1 MTQTPNNG
9 PTPER
14 LMQMAWGYAPPLII
28 EAAVENK
35 VFDLLDGGT
44 KSIPELAAASGASER
59 GLTAIL
65 NSLVGFQLLERK
77 GDRYALLPEA
87 ANFLVSNKPGSL
99 ARFFGHVSTML
110 IPHWLHLAKVVKAGK
125 PDIAVNEK
133 SSGAEFFADFVESLF
148 PLSYPA
154 SRMLGEH
161 LGVPKAS
168 GPVSVLDLAAGS
180 GVWGIGIAHLSPKV
194 TITAVDWPNVLEITK
209 KVAQKHGVG
218 DRLKTSPGDLLAA
231 DFAKGHQIATLG
243 HILHSEGV
251 DRSRKLLRKTFESLA
266 PGGTI
271 AIQEFLPNEERTGP
285 PNALIFAVNMLAM
298 TETGGTYTFGEIS
311 GWLKEA
317 GFVNP
322 RLLEVPSVS
331 PLVLA
336 TRP

>member
-1 MTQTPNNG
+1 MNTTNHG

-14 LMQMAWGYAPPLII
+14 LMQMAWGYAAPLII

-35 VFDLLDGGT
+35 VFDLLDASPKT
-44 KSIPELAAASGASER
+44 VAELAAASGASER

-65 NSLVGFQLLERK
+65 NALVGFQLVTRHE
-77 GDRYALLPEA
+77 DRYALLPESA
-87 ANFLVSNKPGSL
+87 AFLVSHRPGSL

-110 IPHWLHLAKVVKAGK
+110 IPHWLHLGDAVKTGR
-125 PDIAVNEK
+125 PDLAANEK
-133 SSGAEFFADFVESLF
+133 SKGAEFFADFVESLF
-148 PLSYPA
+148 PLSYAA

-161 LGVPKAS
+161 LGIPGATS
-168 GPVSVLDLAAGS
+168 PVSVLDLAAGS

-194 TITAVDWPNVLEITK
+194 VITAVDWPNVLEVTK
-209 KVAQKHGVG
+209 KVAKQHGV
-218 DRLKTSPGDLLAA
+218 DERLKTSPGDLLVA
-231 DFAKGHQIATLG
+231 DFGKGHQIATLG
-243 HILHSEGV
+243 HILHSEGRE
-251 DRSRKLLRKTFESLA
+251 RSRKLLKKTFDALA

-285 PNALIFAVNMLAM
+285 PNALIFAVNMLAL
-298 TETGGTYTFGEIS
+298 TDAGDTYPFGEIS
-311 GWLKEA
+311 GWLREA